1 MNEYLTLLKEDLI
14 EEMSNEHPA
23 DDNSVRMYKQTM
35 TAFWDMFEH
44 GKSTVTL
51 RCKCGNTIIRED
63 LFATLFL
70 EFGKKFH
77 NTDLGK
83 RENHCALS
91 DMMSHY
97 QDYIGEDWPCTNCNE
112 SEENAIRNCLVTQ
125 YPKILYIV
133 VKRASFNGALVETKV
148 NFPVENFYP
157 YKSSGQI
164 DNSNCDVRYDLV
176 ASIYRNSTTHHNGH
190 FYAVCKD
197 DSSGVWHEYDDEEVS
212 LSSFQGK
219 TYTKRPT
226 ILAQYQRNVDLLVYV
241 QKDPPINQDDTS
253 SVFSGISTT
262 IQQVDSNST
271 GKISSVT
278 GCDNSTNN
286 NSRGDS
292 MTVCNQ

>member
-1 MNEYLTLLKEDLI
+1 MNEYLTLLKQDLI
-14 EEMSNEHPA
+14 EEMSNEHPT
-23 DDNSVRMYKQTM
+23 DDNSVRIYKQTM
-35 TAFWDMFEH
+35 TAFWNMFEH

-51 RCKCGNTIIRED
+51 KCSCGNTSPTED
-63 LFATLFL
+63 LFETLFL
-70 EFGKKFH
+70 HFEDKFH
-77 NTDLGK
+77 TDLGK

-97 QDYIGEDWPCTNCNE
+97 QGYITADWPCTECNARE
-112 SEENAIRNCLVTQ
+112 VNAIRNCLITQ

-133 VKRASFNGALVETKV
+133 LKRASFDGELVTTKV
-148 NFPVENFYP
+148 NFPLENFYP
-157 YKSSGQI
+157 YRSSGQI

-176 ASIYRNSTTHHNGH
+176 ASIYRDSKTHHNGH

-197 DSSGVWHEYDDEEVS
+197 DSSGVWHEYDDDQVS

-226 ILAQYQRNVDLLVYV
+226 IKAEYQRNVDLLVYV
-241 QKDPPINQDDTS
+241 QKNPPINQDDTS

-278 GCDNSTNN
+278 GCDYSTNN

>member
-1 MNEYLTLLKEDLI
+1 MNEYLILLKEDLI
-14 EEMSNEHPA
+14 EEMSNEHPT
-23 DDNSVRMYKQTM
+23 DDNSVRIYKQTM
-35 TAFWDMFEH
+35 TAFWNMFEH

-51 RCKCGNTIIRED
+51 KCSCGNTSPTED
-63 LFATLFL
+63 LFETLFL
-70 EFGKKFH
+70 HFEDKFH
-77 NTDLGK
+77 TDLGK

-91 DMMSHY
+91 NMMSHY
-97 QDYIGEDWPCTNCNE
+97 QGYIKADWPCTECNARE
-112 SEENAIRNCLVTQ
+112 VNAIRNCLITQ

-133 VKRASFNGALVETKV
+133 LKRASFDGELVTTKV
-148 NFPVENFYP
+148 NFPLENIYP
-157 YKSSGQI
+157 YRSSGQI

-176 ASIYRNSTTHHNGH
+176 ASIYRDSKTHHNGH

-197 DSSGVWHEYDDEEVS
+197 DSSGVWHEYDDDQVS

-226 ILAQYQRNVDLLVYV
+226 IKAEYQRNVDLLVYV
-241 QKDPPINQDDTS
+241 QKNPPINQDDTS

-278 GCDNSTNN
+278 GCDYSTNN

>member
-14 EEMSNEHPA
+14 EEMSNEHPT

-35 TAFWDMFEH
+35 TAFWNMFEH

-51 RCKCGNTIIRED
+51 KCKCGNTSPTED
-63 LFATLFL
+63 LFETLFL
-70 EFGKKFH
+70 HFEDKFH
-77 NTDLGK
+77 TDLGK

-91 DMMSHY
+91 NMMSHY
-97 QDYIGEDWPCTNCNE
+97 QGYIKADWPCTECNAR
-112 SEENAIRNCLVTQ
+112 EENAIRKCLITQ

-133 VKRASFNGALVETKV
+133 LKRASFGGALVETKV
-148 NFPVENFYP
+148 NFPVEDFYP

-176 ASIYRNSTTHHNGH
+176 ASIYRDSTTHHNGH

-197 DSSGVWHEYDDEEVS
+197 DSSGVWHEYDDDQVS

-226 ILAQYQRNVDLLVYV
+226 IKAEYQRNVDLLVYV
-241 QKDPPINQDDTS
+241 QKNPQINQDDTS

-278 GCDNSTNN
+278 GCDYSTNN
-286 NSRGDS
+286 NSRGDN

>member
-1 MNEYLTLLKEDLI
+1 VNEYLTLLKEDLI
-14 EEMSNEHPA
+14 QEMSYEHPA
-23 DDNSVRMYKQTM
+23 DDNSVRMYKQTI

-51 RCKCGNTIIRED
+51 KCKCGNTIITED

-97 QDYIGEDWPCTNCNE
+97 QGYIGEDWPCTNCNE
-112 SEENAIRNCLVTQ
+112 SEENAIRNCLITQ

-133 VKRASFNGALVETKV
+133 VKRASFDGALVETKV
-148 NFPVENFYP
+148 NFPVEDFYP

-164 DNSNCDVRYDLV
+164 NNSNCDVRYDLV
-176 ASIYRNSTTHHNGH
+176 ASIYRDSKTHDNGH

-197 DSSGVWHEYDDEEVS
+197 DSSGVWHEYDDDQVS
-212 LSSFQGK
+212 LSYFQGN
-219 TYTKRPT
+219 TKRPT
-226 ILAQYQRNVDLLVYV
+226 IKAEYQRNVDLLVYV
-241 QKDPPINQDDTS
+241 QKNPPINQDDTS

-278 GCDNSTNN
+278 GCDYSTNN
-286 NSRGDS
+286 NSRGDN

>member
-51 RCKCGNTIIRED
+51 KCKCGNTIIRED

-176 ASIYRNSTTHHNGH
+176 ASIYRDSTTHHNGH

-197 DSSGVWHEYDDEEVS
+197 DSSGVWHEYDDDQVS

-226 ILAQYQRNVDLLVYV
+226 ILAEYQRNVDLLVYV

>member
-51 RCKCGNTIIRED
+51 KCKCGNTIIRED

-70 EFGKKFH
+70 EFGEKFH

-176 ASIYRNSTTHHNGH
+176 ASIYRDSTTHHNGH

-197 DSSGVWHEYDDEEVS
+197 DSSGVWHEYDDDQVS

-241 QKDPPINQDDTS
+241 QKDPPIYQDDTS